1 MGEWRTWLAGNWF
14 NFIQTL
20 GIMGG
25 FVVAVVTMRRE
36 TRSRQFGDYLTVIQ
50 QHRELWGEAHRRSD
64 LSRLFHLDVDLV
76 ATPVTVAE
84 EEYLNLV
91 IDHFHTG
98 WLLARSGVVLR
109 MDVLEADAR
118 AFFRLPL
125 PRRAWEMTRGR
136 RNPHFVRF
144 VEEALKKNGS

>member
-1 MGEWRTWLAGNWF
+1 MGALRTWLAGNWF

-20 GIMGG
+20 GIIGG
-25 FVVAVVTMRRE
+25 LVVATVTMRRE
-36 TRSRQFGDYLTVIQ
+36 TRSRQLGDYLTMIQ
-50 QHRELWGEAHRRSD
+50 QHRELWSEAHRRSD
-64 LSRLFHLDVDLV
+64 LSRLFQPEVDLV
-76 ATPVTVAE
+76 ATPATVAE

-109 MDVLEADAR
+109 LEVLEADAH

-125 PRRAWEMTRGR
+125 PRRVWEMTRGR
-136 RNPHFVRF
+136 RDPKFVRF
-144 VEEALKKNGS
+144 VEKAMETNGA

>member
-1 MGEWRTWLAGNWF
+1 MGALRTWLAGNWF

-20 GIMGG
+20 GIIGG
-25 FVVAVVTMRRE
+25 LVVATLTMRRE
-36 TRSRQFGDYLTVIQ
+36 TRSRQFSDYLTMIQ
-50 QHRELWGEAHRRSD
+50 QHRELWSEAHRRSD
-64 LSRLFHLDVDLV
+64 LSRLFQPEVDLV
-76 ATPVTVAE
+76 ATPATVAE

-109 MDVLEADAR
+109 MEVLEADAR

-125 PRRAWEMTRGR
+125 PCRAWEMTRGR
-136 RNPHFVRF
+136 RDPKFVRF
-144 VEEALKKNGS
+144 IEKALKKNGA